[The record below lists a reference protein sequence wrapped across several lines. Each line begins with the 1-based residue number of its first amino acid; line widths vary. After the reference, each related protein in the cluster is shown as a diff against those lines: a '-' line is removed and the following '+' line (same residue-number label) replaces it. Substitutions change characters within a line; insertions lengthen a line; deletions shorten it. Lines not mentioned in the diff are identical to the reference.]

1 VAYNK
6 PSQKNKE
13 LSEIPSLVTL
23 DEYNNELGLG
33 EATTSPLDS
42 THKLPVGKIE
52 SNMVAEQMGPSVFR
66 KPRKPQRG

>member
-1 VAYNK
+1 MAYNK

-42 THKLPVGKIE
+42 THKLPVGKME
-52 SNMVAEQMGPSVFR
+52 SNMVAEQMGHSTFR
-66 KPRKPQRG
+66 KARKPQRG